1 KGDVSSMSCRRTYGS
16 APTAQTTTQCVTDIV
31 RKILNAQRKVL
42 QAGGEACL
50 TSCDQSIKDLL
61 ASPGYRPTRH
71 NTIPFI
77 LYSKNFNKPF
87 FGSGFC
93 IDENGM
99 FNCVESPVFRV
110 KGFSKGSSNCAV
122 LELLTPVVDNNDGDG
137 GGDSGLFQ
145 NENGVCGSVCEY
157 FGTQEFSNFEATGIC
172 ITVDLSCFCGISCLP
187 AITPVINND
196 NVTGSSF

>member
-1 KGDVSSMSCRRTYGS
+1 MSCRRTYGS
-16 APTAQTTTQCVTDIV
+16 APTVQATTQCVTSIV
-31 RKILNAQRKVL
+31 RKILNAQK
-42 QAGGEACL
+42 QATLGGADCL

-71 NTIPFI
+71 TTIPFI
-77 LYSKNFNKPF
+77 LYSKGCNKPF

-93 IDENGM
+93 VDEEGM

-122 LELLTPVVDNNDGDG
+122 LELLTPVVDDNDAGGNEGDG
-137 GGDSGLFQ
+137 TFQ

-187 AITPVINND
+187 AITPVINNG